1 MVSFHFYFQ
10 SIHLSKC
17 SQSSIKNDYSVAL
30 LSASSVLEY
39 FMKNTSLFSLLFHW
53 IKHFCSAPIVWRQR
67 CVEIRSLC
75 YPFLWTIKQLELP
88 IHAYYHRRYP
98 VNFLEKKKIKERNKI
113 QCQGFATCIFLTNN
127 PEIKLNSV

>member
-1 MVSFHFYFQ
+1 MNEKKPTKPIFKYRVLHFCMNINVLLDFFIYVSSVSVKQRYFNFFFSFHYYFQ

-39 FMKNTSLFSLLFHW
+39 FMKNTSLFPLLFHW
-53 IKHFCSAPIVWRQR
+53 IKHFCSAPIVWRER

-75 YPFLWTIKQLELP
+75 YPFLWTIK
-88 IHAYYHRRYP
+88 
-98 VNFLEKKKIKERNKI
+98 
-113 QCQGFATCIFLTNN
+113 
-127 PEIKLNSV
+127 